1 MDNCNIILCHSQASI
16 HFKQSNSPSE
26 QAHSDKGSQAFRV
39 GVVGA
44 QRLEVYG
51 IGFLVVLLCQPL
63 VASFTMN
70 NYDILFWW
78 LQQTHELLRGI
89 LSRYPALSA
98 RFRSCLAE
106 KTRFQCSSPW
116 LQRSHMRRAE
126 GCFENWERRVVLKK
140 SLVVVAQ
147 PLVHVCNVHTSAGA
161 AHMSSAKRFCL
172 DVQAVQRLM
181 KQI

>member
-70 NYDILFWW
+70 NSNILFGGCNRHMSSSEGFC
-78 LQQTHELLRGI
+78 LDIQRFQRVFVVALLKLEKHVSNVLLRGCNAHTCEGPRAA
-89 LSRYPALSA
+89 SRTGSA
-98 RFRSCLAE
+98 MLY
-106 KTRFQCSSPW
+106 
-116 LQRSHMRRAE
+116 
-126 GCFENWERRVVLKK
+126 
-140 SLVVVAQ
+140 
-147 PLVHVCNVHTSAGA
+147 
-161 AHMSSAKRFCL
+161 
-172 DVQAVQRLM
+172 
-181 KQI
+181 